1 MKIVEAIISFAL
13 VVLTLCFVSMSTG
26 PSDSL
31 EIRTFNPFDG
41 VADIIFL
48 IGRCVCHGFC
58 PFVCKAL
65 AGHSRH
71 RKRCTRTV
79 CTDRR

>member
-31 EIRTFNPFDG
+31 EIRTFNPFAG
-41 VADIIFL
+41 VARSEERL
-48 IGRCVCHGFC
+48 VGKEG
-58 PFVCKAL
+58 
-65 AGHSRH
+65 
-71 RKRCTRTV
+71 
-79 CTDRR
+79 